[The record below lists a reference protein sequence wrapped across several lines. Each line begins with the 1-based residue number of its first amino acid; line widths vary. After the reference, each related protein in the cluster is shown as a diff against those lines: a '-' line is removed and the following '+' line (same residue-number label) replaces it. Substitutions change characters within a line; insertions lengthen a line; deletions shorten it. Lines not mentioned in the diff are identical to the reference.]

1 MSFENNEHVRYAT
14 NGKAN
19 AGLTLGIIGTSLAG
33 LMAANGNGGNGL
45 FGNILGGGKNCQ
57 QDKIAYLEAR
67 VAELE
72 GMRYTDSVGIDLYKE
87 IVAVAKEE
95 DAKLGAVT
103 GDLVETIAQISKD
116 TALNKQASDYQ
127 FALLNQKIDYENA
140 LADQRTACCCDKLNA
155 RIDCETRM
163 GALSDASILAY
174 VQATYIPGTLKLPIT
189 SICPQPS
196 VD

>member
-1 MSFENNEHVRYAT
+1 MSFENTEHVRYAT

-33 LMAANGNGGNGL
+33 LMAANGNGGGL
-45 FGNILGGGKNCQ
+45 FNGILGGNKNYPER
-57 QDKIAYLEAR
+57 ISFLESR

-72 GMRYTDSVGIDLYKE
+72 SMRYTDQVGIDLYKE

-103 GDLVETIAQISKD
+103 GDLVATIANISKEA
-116 TALNKQASDYQ
+116 ALNKQASDYQ

-140 LADQRTACCCDKLNA
+140 LADQKATCCCEKLNA
-155 RIDCETRM
+155 RIDCETQLA
-163 GALSDASILAY
+163 ALSDASILAY
-174 VQATYIPGTLKLPIT
+174 VQSTYIPGTLKFPIT
-189 SICPQPS
+189 AICPQPS